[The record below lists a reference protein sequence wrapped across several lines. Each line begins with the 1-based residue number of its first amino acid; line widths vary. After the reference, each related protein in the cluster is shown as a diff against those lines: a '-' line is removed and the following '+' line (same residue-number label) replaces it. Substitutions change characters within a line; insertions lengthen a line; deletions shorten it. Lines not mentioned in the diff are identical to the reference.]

1 MSSRLFLII
10 VGIISTSCVYH
21 DLVPPVNCDE
31 SGPSLQVGTI
41 EMATSCSTQDGSIHA
56 IPSGGKEPYTFF
68 LNDQVALSSNFNN
81 LSAGIYSIRI
91 QDANGCDAL
100 ISNITVMAEGF
111 SFEAKIK
118 GDSLCLEDNGSI
130 EVDVSEG
137 NPPYTYKIDDG
148 VFADQNYFTDLG
160 HGDHVVVVK
169 DVNDCTI
176 SLNITVPR
184 DTTGTRWLTDIRP
197 IMVTYCALNGCHN
210 GISKPDLRIYE
221 KAKYYA
227 GKIKSKTQDRSM
239 PFDGTL
245 TQAQIDVIACWVDD
259 GAPEN

>member
-1 MSSRLFLII
+1 MSSRFFLVI
-10 VGIISTSCVYH
+10 VGIVSASCVYH
-21 DLVPPVNCDE
+21 ELPAPVDCEE
-31 SGPSLQVGTI
+31 SGPSLQLESVV
-41 EMATSCSTQDGSIHA
+41 MATNCSTQDGSIHA
-56 IPSGGKEPYTFF
+56 IPSGGRPPYKFF
-68 LNDQVALSSNFNN
+68 LNSLPASDENFTD
-81 LSAGIYSIRI
+81 LAAGIYSVRV
-91 QDANGCDAL
+91 QDANGCDTL
-100 ISNITVMAEGF
+100 INNISVGAQDF
-111 SFEAKIK
+111 SFLATIK

-130 EVDVSEG
+130 LVEVAEG

-148 VFADQNYFTDLG
+148 TFTDENFFTGLG

-169 DVNDCTI
+169 NVNDCSI

-184 DTTGTRWLTDIRP
+184 DTTGTRWLTDIKP
-197 IMVTYCALNGCHN
+197 IIVTYCAIAGCHN

-227 GKIKSKTQDRSM
+227 DRIKSNTQDRSM

-245 TQAQIDVIACWVDD
+245 TQAQIDIIACWVDD